1 MSCFWGCRRERL
13 EGTKLGEGERREGP
27 SCLGQL
33 GACLP
38 LAQKDILGTETG
50 LNGVKTR
57 SAFALSGDK
66 PSEVIEYK

>member
-27 SCLGQL
+27 SCLRQL

-38 LAQKDILGTETG
+38 LAQKDILGPEMG

-57 SAFALSGDK
+57 SAFALSRDK

>member
-1 MSCFWGCRRERL
+1 MRVEKGKARGNQARGRRE
-13 EGTKLGEGERREGP
+13 EGG
-27 SCLGQL
+27 SICLGQL

-38 LAQKDILGTETG
+38 LAQRDILGPEMG